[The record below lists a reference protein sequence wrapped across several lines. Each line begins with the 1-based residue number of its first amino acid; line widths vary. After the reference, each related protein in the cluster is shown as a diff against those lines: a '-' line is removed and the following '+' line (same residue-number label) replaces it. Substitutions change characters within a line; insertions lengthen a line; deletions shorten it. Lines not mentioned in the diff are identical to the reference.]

1 MRLHVFFLVLR
12 ESVTLS
18 SVFYIWIFDE
28 DKTQIKNEYNIY
40 GNMHFAILLATSTF
54 RDAFES
60 V

>member
-1 MRLHVFFLVLR
+1 
-12 ESVTLS
+12 LS

-60 V
+60 VWSAFSKS